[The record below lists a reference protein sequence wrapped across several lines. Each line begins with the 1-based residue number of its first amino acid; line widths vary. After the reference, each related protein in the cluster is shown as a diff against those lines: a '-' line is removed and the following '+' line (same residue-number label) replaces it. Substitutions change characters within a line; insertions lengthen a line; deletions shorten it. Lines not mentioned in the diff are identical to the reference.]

1 MTDVQFMVLVTIAC
15 SLVVGAV
22 GFVALRVARRV
33 SIMLALLVAALT
45 PVAAVVAALAVNV
58 SAMFI
63 SPHDAFVVRLVLG
76 TASVLEVLLALALGR
91 MVAREVRLVVDGA
104 RRLGQVPV
112 ADDRADDR
120 ADRGATAHV
129 PRTPTPA
136 TAELAAVMT
145 ELETTRE
152 RLAASRAAERAAQ
165 EARRQVVGFVSHDL
179 VSPLSGIRA
188 ATDGLRS
195 GVFPDPTTALD
206 GIAAAVDRMSRM
218 IGDLGELSRSDELPR
233 RAELGPV
240 DMAAVLRGVLAHA
253 RPAAAEHG
261 VDLAEHIEGDVR
273 VQGDL
278 DDLGRVLDNLV
289 SNAVRSSSPGGRVLV
304 GVKSLDGFARLTV
317 RDTCGGIPEDQVPH
331 MFRAGYQGDKAG
343 RSGLGLAFVDRVVDE
358 HGGQVA
364 VRSTTA
370 GCDVEVRLPVAD

>member
-22 GFVALRVARRV
+22 GFVALRLARRV

-91 MVAREVRLVVDGA
+91 LVAREVRLVVDGA

-112 ADDRADDR
+112 ADDE
-120 ADRGATAHV
+120 ATAPV
-129 PRTPTPA
+129 SRTPTPA
-136 TAELAAVMT
+136 TAELAAVMA
-145 ELETTRE
+145 ELETTRD
-152 RLAASRAAERAAQ
+152 RLAASRAAEQAAQ
-165 EARRQVVGFVSHDL
+165 EARRQVIGFVSHDL

-195 GVFPDPTTALD
+195 GVFPEPATALD

-218 IGDLGELSRSDELPR
+218 IGDLGELSRSDEPPR

-261 VDLAEHIEGDVR
+261 VDLDEHIEGDVR
-273 VQGDL
+273 VQGDR

-289 SNAVRSSSPGGRVLV
+289 SNAVRSSGPGGRVLV
-304 GVKSLDGFARLTV
+304 GVTSLEGFARLTV

-331 MFRAGYQGDKAG
+331 MFRAGFQGDKAG
-343 RSGLGLAFVDRVVDE
+343 SSGLGLAFVDRVVEE
-358 HGGQVA
+358 HGGRVA

-370 GCDVEVRLPVAD
+370 GCDVEVSLPVAD

>member
-1 MTDVQFMVLVTIAC
+1 VTDVQFMVLVTIAC
-15 SLVVGAV
+15 SLVVGVV
-22 GFVALRVARRV
+22 GFVALRLARRV

-91 MVAREVRLVVDGA
+91 LVAREVRLVVDGA
-104 RRLGQVPV
+104 RRLGQVPM
-112 ADDRADDR
+112 ADERADG
-120 ADRGATAHV
+120 GATAPV
-129 PRTPTPA
+129 PRTPAPA
-136 TAELAAVMT
+136 TAELAAVMA
-145 ELETTRE
+145 ELETTRD

-165 EARRQVVGFVSHDL
+165 EARREVIGFVSHDL

-195 GVFPDPTTALD
+195 GVFPEPTTALD

-218 IGDLGELSRSDELPR
+218 IADLGELSRSDEPPR

-273 VQGDL
+273 VQGDR

-289 SNAVRSSSPGGRVLV
+289 SNAVRSSGPGGRVLV
-304 GVKSLDGFARLTV
+304 GVRSLEGFARLTV
-317 RDTCGGIPEDQVPH
+317 RDTCGGIPADQVPH

-343 RSGLGLAFVDRVVDE
+343 SSGLGLAFVDRVVEE
-358 HGGQVA
+358 HGGRVA
-364 VRSTTA
+364 VHSTTA
-370 GCDVEVRLPVAD
+370 GCDVEVSLPVAD